1 MDVKLADGVTIVRID
16 HPPVNAFNL
25 ELVDDAV
32 ATVRSIRGST
42 QAPSW
47 TRTSEQ
53 AGAWMKRGLASARFS
68 TRSSDAQVIARQL
81 ISMLSPSRTGKL
93 TLT

>member
-16 HPPVNAFNL
+16 HPPVHAFNL
-25 ELVDDAV
+25 ELVDDGV
-32 ATVRSIRGST
+32 ATIRSSRGPI
-42 QAPSW
+42 A
-47 TRTSEQ
+47 RT
-53 AGAWMKRGLASARFS
+53 GA
-68 TRSSDAQVIARQL
+68 RSSDAQVIARQL